1 MKRLALAL
9 LCMPLGAGAVTVEP
23 VYSLSLL
30 GGQYFFGG
38 ERGHLSGNLS
48 ALAAPGMKFNKEW
61 EFFPS
66 VSGSYQGTKQVID
79 LVGAG
84 TVFQEQMD
92 YRVGLKPVYSPGG
105 GRWRGKPSYAFRTQL
120 LRETK
125 EEGWTK
131 GLFDYRRHDLGLE
144 GEFVYKDPFSVR
156 AAFGYAMTDF
166 PNYSSLESQAN
177 FDFNG
182 QSLARELV
190 GDKVLDSQAF
200 LFSLAGNVPWRG
212 AVFDLGYTLL
222 ASEFPNQHVVDMTG
236 DLTSPLRSDMAHL
249 LSAGVKAPVPLGD
262 LPGKMVGSF
271 GLGFIL
277 SSSNQ
282 NNYDALRTHFQEG
295 YYDYTELRLS
305 PGAKYLVGNPDR
317 PVTFGLGFDVWLRDY
332 PRRQVQ
338 DSAGTY
344 ETQTLGQTN
353 WMVTASVSRP
363 IAPRVRLMV
372 DFSYG
377 AASSNMGYESLYK
390 YSYTAT
396 NYLFGVS
403 YDL

>member
-1 MKRLALAL
+1 MRGLLLAAL
-9 LCMPLGAGAVTVEP
+9 LAPSASAATVEP

-38 ERGHLSGNLS
+38 ERGHLAGNLS
-48 ALAAPGMKFNKEW
+48 ALAAPGIQFNDEW

-66 VSGSYQGTKQVID
+66 VRGSYQGTKQVLD

-92 YRVGLKPVYSPGG
+92 YAVGLKPVYSPGG
-105 GRWRGKPSYAFRTQL
+105 GRWRVKPSYGFRTQL
-120 LRETK
+120 LKETRE
-125 EEGWTK
+125 ENWTS
-131 GLFDYRRHDLGLE
+131 GLFDYRRHDFGLE
-144 GEFVYKDPFSVR
+144 GEFAYQDPFSVR
-156 AAFGYAMTDF
+156 AYFGYAMTEF
-166 PNYSSLESQAN
+166 PNYSSLESRAA

-190 GDKVLDSQAF
+190 GDKVLDTRAF
-200 LFSLAGNVPWRG
+200 LFTLGGNAPWRG
-212 AVFDLGYTLL
+212 LVFDFGYTLL
-222 ASEFPNQHVVDMTG
+222 RQDFPKQHVVDLSG
-236 DLTSPLRSDMAHL
+236 ALTSPLRADTAHL
-249 LSAGVKAPVPLGD
+249 LSAGVKAPVPLGS
-262 LPGKMVGSF
+262 LPGRMVGSL
-271 GLGFIL
+271 GLTYAR

-295 YYDYTELRLS
+295 YYDYSEFRLS
-305 PGAKYLVGNPDR
+305 PGARYMVGNPDR

-332 PRRQVQ
+332 PHRQVQ

-344 ETQTLGQTN
+344 QADTLGQTN
-353 WMVTASVSRP
+353 WMVAASVSRP

-372 DFSYG
+372 DVSYG
-377 AASSNMGYESLYK
+377 QASSNMGYESLYK

>member
-1 MKRLALAL
+1 M
-9 LCMPLGAGAVTVEP
+9 TVEP

-38 ERGHLSGNLS
+38 ERGHLAGNFS
-48 ALAAPGMKFNKEW
+48 APAAPGMKFNDEW

-105 GRWRGKPSYAFRTQL
+105 GPWRVKPSYGFRTQL
-120 LRETK
+120 LKETK
-125 EEGWTK
+125 EETWTG
-131 GLFDYRRHDLGLE
+131 GLFDYRRHDFGLE
-144 GEFVYKDPFSVR
+144 GEFVYQDPFSVR
-156 AAFGYAMTDF
+156 ASFDYAMTNF
-166 PNYSSLESQAN
+166 PNYSSLESKAA
-177 FDFNG
+177 FDFQG

-190 GDKVLDSQAF
+190 GDKVLDSDAL
-200 LFSLAGNVPWRG
+200 LFGLAASAPWRA
-212 AVFDLGYTLL
+212 AVFEFGYTFL
-222 ASEFPNQHVVDMTG
+222 SQDFPNQHVVDLTG
-236 DLTSPLRSDMAHL
+236 GLTSPLRSDSAHL
-249 LSAGVKAPVPLGD
+249 FSAGVKAPIPLSF
-262 LPGKMVGSF
+262 PGKMIGSF
-271 GLGFIL
+271 GLAYTL

-282 NNYDALRTHFQEG
+282 NNYDALRTQFQEG
-295 YYDYTELRLS
+295 YYDFSEFRLS
-305 PGAKYLVGNPDR
+305 PGARYMAGNPDR

-332 PRRQVQ
+332 PNRRVQ

-344 ETQTLGQTN
+344 QADTLSQTN
-353 WMVTASVSRP
+353 WMVSASVSRP
-363 IAPRVRLMV
+363 IAPRMRLLF

-390 YSYTAT
+390 YSYTAM